1 MSSLELAN
9 KFYKEYDSTLFDQ
22 RRKMLI
28 DLLVNMGFTVIE
40 PEDPLKLVVSFEG
53 VEGYDVQKWFE
64 DKEIYVELADMYQVL
79 LVLPMA

>member
-53 VEGYDVQKWFE
+53 VEGYDVQNGLRI
-64 DKEIYVELADMYQVL
+64 KEIYVELADMYQVL